1 MYVHALVP
9 YGRMCPLIM
18 QMLFM
23 GREWPQGYDV
33 FRNRAKN
40 VFIKNSTENDPEKI
54 RKSIDLG
61 NYVLKEMEALY
72 KLKKYRTLK
81 RRYYS

>member
-1 MYVHALVP
+1 MYAEGQCYIYDNV
-9 YGRMCPLIM
+9 

-23 GREWPQGYDV
+23 GRDWPQGYDV
-33 FRNRAKN
+33 FRQRAKR
-40 VFIKNSTENDPEKI
+40 VFIMNSTETDPVKVQ
-54 RKSIDLG
+54 KSLDLG
-61 NYVLKEMEALY
+61 NYVLKEIEALY